1 MSNETL
7 FYIFGIGLAVSA
19 VVFSMIGL
27 KAKDFPGK
35 AFPIVIL
42 WFVILIGGATTFAV
56 RHSKEEGEEKAAKY
70 EEANEEIEKETSSG
84 PFEES
89 GAENEGA
96 GSEETEAPG
105 EEAEEAGGKEGG
117 GAEAGAGGP
126 GGTIEIA
133 ADESELKFDKTE
145 LTSKPGKVTID
156 FNNPSSVPH
165 NFKIEADGKEIGGTE
180 TVASTEVS
188 ATVELEPGTYTF
200 FCSVPG
206 HREAGMEGAL
216 VVK

>member
-1 MSNETL
+1 MSDETL

-27 KAKDFPGK
+27 KAKDFPGR
-35 AFPIVIL
+35 AFPLVVL
-42 WFVILIGGATTFAV
+42 WFVVLIGGATTFAV
-56 RHSKEEGEEKAAKY
+56 LHAKDEEKHKAA
-70 EEANEEIEKETSSG
+70 EFAEANEEIEKETSSG
-84 PFEES
+84 PFEEA
-89 GAENEGA
+89 GAEGDGA
-96 GSEETEAPG
+96 GSEEAEATG
-105 EEAEEAGGKEGG
+105 EEAEEPGSKEEGG
-117 GAEAGAGGP
+117 AGAAAGGP

-145 LTSKPGKVTID
+145 LTTKPGKVTID
-156 FNNPSSVPH
+156 FTNPSSVPH
-165 NFKIEADGKEIGGTE
+165 DFKIEADGKEIGGTE
-180 TVASTEVS
+180 TVASTEAT

-206 HREAGMEGAL
+206 HREAGMEGTL